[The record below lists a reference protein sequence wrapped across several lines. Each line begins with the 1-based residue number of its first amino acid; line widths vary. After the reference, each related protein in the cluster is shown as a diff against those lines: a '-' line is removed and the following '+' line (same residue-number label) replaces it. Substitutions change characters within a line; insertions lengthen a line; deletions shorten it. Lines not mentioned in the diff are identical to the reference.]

1 MRIRNNRMSCSMLPL
16 PPEVVSRCNHFP
28 SRGQCSDDR
37 FLVEEVN
44 RLIKWSSCPLRKL
57 SDQDT
62 QAAQLHDQSQ
72 LAPSGETKSLN
83 HVEQK
88 TGKEDYKLE
97 RPGLV
102 ISYHVYALG
111 VPNKKKLAMEAEN
124 QIRLE
129 LFVER
134 ELPLKKRRYHRLKI
148 ERMEAGKEERPAAIE
163 GNANA
168 TTMPEQGVNL
178 DTTSMLDKLVKRE
191 TTLMPEKENL
201 NECDG
206 SQRSKSINCLL
217 NQESSLP
224 SPIIYGLQR
233 QESGENL
240 FLGGMPIEYEGKQKR
255 RRGRP
260 KKGTGHHSK
269 GALALT
275 AGGGASPWLS
285 PSGDFAFGFQQ
296 LENKDLFL
304 LSVWCEKIPEKTIV
318 WYANGDNPAP
328 SGSKVELTADHGLVS
343 RNPTGE
349 QIWSSNITNGQVSRG
364 VMEDTGNF
372 VLQNGSHDVLWQSF
386 DHPTDTLLPTQSL
399 EIGGVLFSRRT
410 ETNFSQGR
418 FQLRL
423 LEDGNLLLNPINL
436 ETKLAYDAYYVSRTS
451 DTRNSSN
458 SGYRLVFNAAGA
470 LYILKRGGDGFFLS
484 TVTVPAADFYQRAT
498 LNFDGVFAQY
508 SYPKRSTGS
517 TNWSTIF
524 TQPENICTAIN
535 GTLGSGACGYNSICS
550 LNDKQRPACTCP
562 QGFSLLDSNDE
573 HGNCKPDS
581 EVGCEGDWLS
591 SMEDSV
597 DFVELNNTDWP
608 KSDYELL
615 RPSREEECRNS
626 CLHDCLCAVAIFRG
640 SSCSKKKLPLSNGR
654 LDRSVDGRLL
664 SKLKNIILFQA
675 RGKLE
680 GCNHRRICSLGE
692 GSLWKQMCIVLHTKS
707 LQELQMISSKNL
719 EEGHLV
725 LFTREMQIGSISAIA
740 VKELNDLV
748 QNGEKEFKTEVHVIG
763 RTQHKNL
770 VQLIGFCDEGHHRL
784 LVYEYLSK
792 GTLAQMLFGKSKPS
806 WSLRIEMASGIARG
820 LLYLHEECS
829 NTPIIHCDIKP
840 QNILIDDKCNARISD
855 FGLSKLLMMD
865 QSHTRTTIR
874 GTRGYI
880 APEWFM
886 RTPITVKVDVYSFG
900 VTLLEIVYCR
910 RSVYTETDG
919 EEMILIDWAYDSC
932 REGTL
937 HICWLKMMSI
947 HE

>member
-1 MRIRNNRMSCSMLPL
+1 MSFAIFHHLLLLTILLPFSF
-16 PPEVVSRCNHFP
+16 VAQTVGNFP
-28 SRGQCSDDR
+28 
-37 FLVEEVN
+37 V
-44 RLIKWSSCPLRKL
+44 
-57 SDQDT
+57 
-62 QAAQLHDQSQ
+62 
-72 LAPSGETKSLN
+72 
-83 HVEQK
+83 
-88 TGKEDYKLE
+88 
-97 RPGLV
+97 
-102 ISYHVYALG
+102 
-111 VPNKKKLAMEAEN
+111 
-124 QIRLE
+124 
-129 LFVER
+129 
-134 ELPLKKRRYHRLKI
+134 
-148 ERMEAGKEERPAAIE
+148 
-163 GNANA
+163 
-168 TTMPEQGVNL
+168 
-178 DTTSMLDKLVKRE
+178 
-191 TTLMPEKENL
+191 
-201 NECDG
+201 
-206 SQRSKSINCLL
+206 
-217 NQESSLP
+217 
-224 SPIIYGLQR
+224 
-233 QESGENL
+233 
-240 FLGGMPIEYEGKQKR
+240 
-255 RRGRP
+255 
-260 KKGTGHHSK
+260 
-269 GALALT
+269 GAALT

-349 QIWSSNITNGQVSRG
+349 QIWSSNITNGQVSHG
-364 VMEDTGNF
+364 VMEDNGNF
-372 VLQNGSHDVLWQSF
+372 VLQNGSHGVLWQSF
-386 DHPTDTLLPTQSL
+386 DHPTDTFLPTQSL

-458 SGYRLVFNAAGA
+458 SGYRLVFDAAGG

-484 TVTVPAADFYQRAT
+484 TVTVPSSDFYQRAT

-626 CLHDCLCAVAIFRG
+626 CLHDCLCAVAIFRR

-654 LDRSVDGRLL
+654 LDRSVDGKAFVKIKKYNSLPGERKSWRAVIIAESVLL
-664 SKLKNIILFQA
+664 GSSVFINFVFCLRFFFYLRKLRKNGQGRISVETNVHCFTYKELA
-675 RGKLE
+675 RATNDFK
-680 GCNHRRICSLGE
+680 
-692 GSLWKQMCIVLHTKS
+692 
-707 LQELQMISSKNL
+707 QELGRGAFGVVYK
-719 EEGHLV
+719 G
-725 LFTREMQIGSISAIA
+725 EMQIGSISAIA

-937 HICWLKMMSI
+937 HILVEDDVDAMNDRENLERLVKIAIWCVQEDPSLRPTMRKVLQMLEGVVEVPIPPNPYSFSADC
-947 HE
+947 